1 MADLHTPTLAAEPLF
16 SIAGFPITNAVLG
29 TWLAMILLVAFLAV
43 ATRKPALVPKP
54 AQNAVEFVVEGLRD
68 VVGSVMDN
76 PKLTRRYLPLVF
88 TIFLFVLFVN
98 WIALFPGFGTIG
110 YHGEHG
116 FVPFLRAGSSDLNLT
131 FAMAGV
137 AFLVAQLSGI
147 VLIGLFSYLNKFVAV
162 GSLFKKPFSWK
173 NVALFVPLFLF
184 GLVELISEIA
194 KFIALSFR
202 LFGNIY
208 AGEVLL
214 IVFGT
219 LLPVFI
225 PLSGPFYLLEVFVGL
240 IQAFV
245 FAMLTIVFVKIAS
258 LSTESHG

>member
-1 MADLHTPTLAAEPLF
+1 MADLHTPMLAAEPLF
-16 SIAGFPITNAVLG
+16 SIAGYPITNSIVG
-29 TWLAMILLVAFLAV
+29 TWLAMAVLLVLLFV
-43 ATRKPALVPKP
+43 GSRRPVLVPGH
-54 AQNAVEFVVEGLRD
+54 AQNILETAIDQLRD
-68 VVGSVMDN
+68 VVNSVMEDD
-76 PKLTRRYLPLVF
+76 KLTRRYLPLIL
-88 TIFLFVLFVN
+88 TIFLFVLTVN
-98 WIALFPGFGTIG
+98 WIGLLPGFGTIG
-110 YHGEHG
+110 LQEHGEL
-116 FVPFLRAGSSDLNLT
+116 VPFLRAGSSDLNLT

-137 AFLVAQLSGI
+137 AFLVAQFSGI
-147 VLIGLFSYLNKFVAV
+147 VLVGLFTYINKFVNIKH
-162 GSLFKKPFSWK
+162 LFKRPFTWK
-173 NVALFVPLFLF
+173 NVALFVPMFLL

-214 IVFGT
+214 VVFGT

-245 FAMLTIVFVKIAS
+245 FAMLTIVFIKIAS
-258 LSTESHG
+258 LSTEH

>member
-1 MADLHTPTLAAEPLF
+1 MADIHVPTLAAEPLF
-16 SIAGFPITNAVLG
+16 QIGGWPITNAILG
-29 TWLAMILLVAFLAV
+29 TWLAMIVLLVLLFVAV
-43 ATRKPALVPKP
+43 RKPTLVPGTV
-54 AQNAVEFVVEGLRD
+54 QNGLETAVEGLRG
-68 VVGSVMDN
+68 VVNSVMEDD
-76 PKLTRRYLPLVF
+76 KLTSRYLPLII
-88 TIFLFVLFVN
+88 TIFLFVLVLN
-98 WIALFPGFGTIG
+98 WVALLPGFGTIG
-110 YHGEHG
+110 YHHDGEL
-116 FVPFLRAGSSDLNLT
+116 VPFLRAGSSDLNLT

-137 AFLVAQLSGI
+137 AFLVAQLSGV
-147 VLIGLFSYLNKFVAV
+147 VLIGLFKYFNKFIHLS
-162 GSLFKKPFSWK
+162 SLFKRPFHWK
-173 NVALFVPLFLF
+173 NLALFVPMFLL

-194 KFIALSFR
+194 KFVALSFR

-214 IVFGT
+214 VVFGT

-258 LSTESHG
+258 LSAEH